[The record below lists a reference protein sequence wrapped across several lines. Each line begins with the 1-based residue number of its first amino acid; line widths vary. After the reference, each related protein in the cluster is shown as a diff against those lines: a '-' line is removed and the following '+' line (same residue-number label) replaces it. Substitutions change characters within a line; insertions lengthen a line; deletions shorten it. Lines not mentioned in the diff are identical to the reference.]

1 MSVIETAQRN
11 KEGQKKPTRQYSNK
25 QEKKV
30 AEVFKGFQTKN
41 SGATKF
47 GGKGDVLIPGLMSIE
62 CKTKTVL
69 SDSISIK
76 KDWLEK
82 IKKESLFDGKKYY
95 SLAFNFGPDQ
105 DNYYIIDSEL
115 FEILINY
122 LKDKEGDI

>member
-11 KEGQKKPTRQYSNK
+11 KEGQKKPTRYYSNK

-30 AEVFKGFQTKN
+30 ADTYKGFQTKN

-62 CKTKTVL
+62 CKTKTTL

-76 KDWLEK
+76 SGSA
-82 IKKESLFDGKKYY
+82 SLWRPATTFC
-95 SLAFNFGPDQ
+95 SLCMN
-105 DNYYIIDSEL
+105 SS
-115 FEILINY
+115 
-122 LKDKEGDI
+122 